1 MAKNNINVEE
11 LINKAANKAATEAVK
26 EFRMKEK
33 QDNSKNTL
41 HNTRLLLKK
50 YNELVNNIENSI
62 DRVNQLEDSLI
73 NYDDIDED
81 ELYIKSIKRSKIKTL
96 IMIAHIDK
104 AMETLKENQIKKG
117 TIEKYEIL
125 EEFYLKGV
133 KYDDIVQLHY
143 CGVNTPRRWISEMV
157 DDLSVL
163 LFGIDGIRLNG

>member
-11 LINKAANKAATEAVK
+11 LINKAASKAATEAVK
-26 EFRMKEK
+26 EFRMKER
-33 QDNSKNTL
+33 QENSKNTL

-50 YNELVNNIENSI
+50 YNELVDNVENSI
-62 DRVNQLEDSLI
+62 DRVNQLDDNPI
-73 NYDDIDED
+73 DYDDLDED
-81 ELYIKSIKRSKIKTL
+81 KLYIKSIKKSKIKTL

-117 TIEKYEIL
+117 TVEKYEVL

-143 CGVNTPRRWISEMV
+143 CGVNTPRRWMAEMV
-157 DDLSVL
+157 EDLSIL
-163 LFGIDGIRLNG
+163 LFGIDGVRLNG